1 MTKCITMVDIFEH
14 DKFLFITF
22 IQGGRGHTYCRTL
35 ATLDDNIYWY
45 SCKENGLTPDDISI
59 NEYSTS
65 RRKIAPNHFDR
76 MINGKMLPPLFNVI
90 EPYYNDIDEY
100 YPLFKKL
107 FIERGGLEIMES
119 GKYLMYPVHET
130 KSKIKAKFPNARIEE
145 IITNNAEDAAEHYLN
160 TAAKFPAYLK
170 LYDFKPD
177 YLTPHAEKL
186 EKNKDATIRNLFDG
200 TEEEFKKHVYENIKH
215 LMEIRKNE

>member
-1 MTKCITMVDIFEH
+1 MSVLVYASSTDGKFKKSAFEVVS
-14 DKFLFITF
+14 
-22 IQGGRGHTYCRTL
+22 Y
-35 ATLDDNIYWY
+35 
-45 SCKENGLTPDDISI
+45 
-59 NEYSTS
+59 
-65 RRKIAPNHFDR
+65 
-76 MINGKMLPPLFNVI
+76 GKKVAEQLGTNVI
-90 EPYYNDIDEY
+90 A
-100 YPLFKKL
+100 
-107 FIERGGLEIMES
+107 
-119 GKYLMYPVHET
+119 V
-130 KSKIKAKFPNARIEE
+130 
-145 IITNNAEDAAEHYLN
+145 TNNAEDAAEHYLN